1 MDESLSRT
9 VIDFSGRPEL
19 VWKVELG
26 LEKIG
31 EMDTELLKKFLKHLP
46 IMQNVIF
53 IWKIFTEPIIITS

>member
-26 LEKIG
+26 LENWRNG
-31 EMDTELLKKFLKHLP
+31 HRAF
-46 IMQNVIF
+46 QRVF
-53 IWKIFTEPIIITS
+53 